1 MLLQHPHVA
10 DVCVIG
16 VYDRAQATEL
26 PRAYVVLAGDHTHDH
41 DTMERDIIAWLTARV
56 ARHKRLGGGVRF
68 LEAIPKT
75 PSGKILRRNIRDAA
89 QKEQD
94 ALVAAGKGAAAKL

>member
-16 VYDRAQATEL
+16 VYDKTQATEL
-26 PRAYVVLAGDHTHDH
+26 PRAYVVLAGSHDDHAA
-41 DTMERDIIAWLTARV
+41 MEREIIAWLTARV

-75 PSGKILRRNIRDAA
+75 ASGKILRRNIRDAA
-89 QKEQD
+89 QKEMD
-94 ALVAAGKGAAAKL
+94 ELAAAGKGAFAKL

>member
-1 MLLQHPHVA
+1 MLLQHPKVA

-16 VYDRAQATEL
+16 VYDKAQATEL
-26 PRAYVVLAGDHTHDH
+26 PRAYVVLSGPHDDHSA
-41 DTMERDIIAWLTARV
+41 MEREIVAWLAARV

-75 PSGKILRRNIRDAA
+75 ASGKILRRNIRNVA

-94 ALVAAGKGAAAKL
+94 ELVANGKGAAPKL